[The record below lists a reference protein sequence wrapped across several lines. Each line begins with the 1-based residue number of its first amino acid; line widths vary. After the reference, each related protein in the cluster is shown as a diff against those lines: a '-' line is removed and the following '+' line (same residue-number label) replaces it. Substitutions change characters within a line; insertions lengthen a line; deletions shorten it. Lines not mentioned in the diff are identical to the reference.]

1 MRKRIRSGV
10 ALLLS
15 LMLVIQ
21 LCDGVIARAVEDPTA
36 NIVLTTPED
45 LKDGSWFFINQT
57 EWTVSERSTEK
68 LYGQRDP

>member
-45 LKDGSWFFINQT
+45 LKDILKWDDTGII
-57 EWTVSERSTEK
+57 V
-68 LYGQRDP
+68 P